1 MDVNIKRVA
10 AGKFRRYAGFGL
22 MDYLRHFDIVL
33 NNIADFF
40 RVIAG
45 FFQSLFRMIMHRPD
59 VVFLKGGYVC
69 LPVGMAARLL
79 RIPYV
84 VHDSDAVPGLA
95 NRLLSKRAA
104 KIATGMPLSY
114 YNYPE
119 NKAEWTGIPISEEF
133 KPVSEAKQKNLKK
146 ELGFDPEKKLV
157 LATGGS
163 LGAEDINLTMRKILP
178 ELLKS
183 SSAMLVAGRER
194 YPDMLDLKEYEKWE
208 DGVLQSNFRMVE
220 FSSEMWKLFGA
231 ADVVVSRAGASTMT
245 ELSGM
250 AKPVVM
256 VPNEELPGRHQVKNA
271 KAYEKAEAAIVVS
284 DSKMMKKPELLL
296 DAILHLLRSEKE
308 REKLA
313 KNLHSFTKD
322 NAAESLADIII
333 GVAKDK

>member
-133 KPVSEAKQKNLKK
+133 KPVSEAKQKSLKK

-208 DGVLQSNFRMVE
+208 DGILQSNFRMVE

-245 ELSGM
+245 ELSGI

>member
-119 NKAEWTGIPISEEF
+119 NKAEWTGIPISEKF

-208 DGVLQSNFRMVE
+208 DGILQSNFRMVE

-308 REKLA
+308 RKKLA

-322 NAAESLADIII
+322 NAAESLADMII
-333 GVAKDK
+333 GVARDK

>member
-133 KPVSEAKQKNLKK
+133 KPVSEAKQKSLKK

-245 ELSGM
+245 ELSGI